1 VCLKSDISVV
11 VVRKLEKDIVLV
23 LQNADKPLTLS
34 EIALQVGIPEK
45 KVYKSLRKLFEKG
58 KIDCNNRR
66 YRLTEE

>member
-1 VCLKSDISVV
+1 VV
-11 VVRKLEKDIVLV
+11 VVEKLESQIVSA
-23 LQNADKPLTLS
+23 LQNSGKPLTLS